1 MYLFFFPF
9 LQNRSCH
16 SVENCILPQ
25 QLCLSYVCVGPKGTK
40 VGGYIRVA
48 SLLMCKLA
56 VSVLVVSKWNYLL
69 LYEARCAACSMTQ
82 RWHCCALL
90 CHGTYVVASAS
101 TNQEERLFSAPST
114 SFSLALSFALLRS
127 FIMRIV
133 Y

>member
-1 MYLFFFPF
+1 MYLFFSPL

-82 RWHCCALL
+82 RRCRCCAM
-90 CHGTYVVASAS
+90 VASACTS
-101 TNQEERLFSAPST
+101 QEERLFSAPST
-114 SFSLALSFALLRS
+114 SFSLALSFALRS

>member
-1 MYLFFFPF
+1 MYLFFSPF

-82 RWHCCALL
+82 RAAALPARCCAMA
-90 CHGTYVVASAS
+90 HTW
-101 TNQEERLFSAPST
+101 
-114 SFSLALSFALLRS
+114 
-127 FIMRIV
+127 
-133 Y
+133 